1 MEREQKETIVKAW
14 YENIITNL
22 KQDEE
27 NVIMKTDI
35 LKCCLENIDRYD
47 NIRLLK
53 TKLENAIYNELTE
66 KFIINEDVW

>member
-66 KFIINEDVW
+66 KFIINEDV